1 MAEKMTTSKLRDRID
16 RGDAG
21 SKVDVLDP
29 AAAPLGT
36 DEEAAGTPVDLEAA
50 ASAHEH
56 EVERSP
62 KTTRINRIDS
72 GLTIYFLVI
81 GLFALILI
89 WALST
94 LL

>member
-1 MAEKMTTSKLRDRID
+1 MAEKITPSKLRDRID

-21 SKVDVLDP
+21 SKVDAYDP

-36 DEEAAGTPVDLEAA
+36 DEEAAGTPVSSTAA
-50 ASAHEH
+50 ASAYKQ

-62 KTTRINRIDS
+62 EATRINRIDS
-72 GLTIYFLVI
+72 GLTIYFLII
-81 GLFALILI
+81 GLFAVALV

>member
-1 MAEKMTTSKLRDRID
+1 MAENITPSKLRDRID

-21 SKVDVLDP
+21 SKVDALDP

-36 DEEAAGTPVDLEAA
+36 DEEAAGTPVSSEAA
-50 ASAHEH
+50 ASALEH

-62 KTTRINRIDS
+62 ETTRINRIDS

-89 WALST
+89 WVLST